1 LKDFVY
7 RSFARASGDR
17 VLWRLDGS
25 RLRVLGYHGV
35 CDDELA
41 GEPWMPSYF
50 VTASAFEAQLQYLG
64 RHALVLPLSEAAHRL
79 CEGTLPRRAVC
90 LTFDDGYGNNLRVAV
105 PLLRKY
111 SMPATIFLSTAY
123 VETGDWHPFVKLKL
137 LRLKRPDVTL
147 PDYKVTPL
155 DTLLQATSRYWP
167 GVETELTDA
176 QRETLRPMTVSEVQ
190 ASDPG
195 LIEFGAH
202 SHTHCIARNETSERR
217 REEVRL
223 SVCRV
228 AAWTGRPVRTYSY
241 PNGEPGDFGETEKA
255 VLREEG
261 IAVAV
266 TGIAGANGPSADL
279 LEIRR
284 YPLTLQHDANRF
296 RAEVSGFRSGLL
308 WRVGG

>member
-1 LKDFVY
+1 MKDFVY

-35 CDDELA
+35 CDDQLA

-123 VETGDWHPFVKLKL
+123 VETGDWYPFVKLKL
-137 LRLKRPDVTL
+137 LRLKRTDVTL

-155 DTLLQATSRYWP
+155 DTLLLATSRYWP

-176 QRETLRPMTVSEVQ
+176 QRETLRPMTVSE
-190 ASDPG
+190 G
-195 LIEFGAH
+195 
-202 SHTHCIARNETSERR
+202 TSER
-217 REEVRL
+217 
-223 SVCRV
+223 S
-228 AAWTGRPVRTYSY
+228 RPDRIWRT
-241 PNGEPGDFGETEKA
+241 
-255 VLREEG
+255 
-261 IAVAV
+261 
-266 TGIAGANGPSADL
+266 
-279 LEIRR
+279 
-284 YPLTLQHDANRF
+284 
-296 RAEVSGFRSGLL
+296 
-308 WRVGG
+308 